1 MKIGHFTSSRNNNF
15 DFIRLLAAIAVIF
28 SHSFP
33 LTLETSGDENEFE
46 PLFLLSQGQS
56 SIGDLSVFIFF
67 IISGFLIT
75 QSFDRSR
82 DIMKYTVARILR
94 IFPALIVVVFMTVL
108 ILGPLVTSESIK
120 SYFTSTETY
129 EYFKTAFIYVGNAMT
144 LPGVFTENT
153 FPGTVNG
160 SLWSLKFEFF
170 FYMIVA
176 VLGIMKFLNKP
187 IVSIIYIIT
196 LALLV
201 FNFPIG
207 ERYILTFSFF
217 SAGML
222 LYVFRNSIPL
232 NGYFAFASFI
242 ALITSL
248 FTGGFIVLFAI
259 FGSYLVIYLALTPKI
274 NLSFISKYGDF
285 SYGLYIYAFPIQ
297 QAIVHFSGGK
307 ITPLAN
313 FIIALP
319 ITFIFAYF
327 SWHLIEKKALKL
339 KNILPTKKN
348 IEPTAKAG

>member
-1 MKIGHFTSSRNNNF
+1 MNIGQFTNSRKNNF

-33 LTLETSGDENEFE
+33 LTLETNGDENEFE
-46 PLFLLSQGQS
+46 PLFQLSQGQS
-56 SIGDLSVFIFF
+56 SIGDLSVFVFF

-75 QSFDRSR
+75 QSFDRSK

-108 ILGPLVTSESIK
+108 ILGPLVTSESINN
-120 SYFTSTETY
+120 YFTSTETY

-144 LPGVFTENT
+144 LPGVFIDNT
-153 FPGTVNG
+153 FPGTING
-160 SLWSLKFEFF
+160 SLWSLKFEFL

-187 IVSIIYIIT
+187 IVSIIYILT
-196 LALLV
+196 LALLIL
-201 FNFPIG
+201 NFPIG

-222 LYVFRNSIPL
+222 LYIFRNSIPL

-242 ALITSL
+242 VLITSL

-259 FGSYLVIYLALTPKI
+259 FGSYLIIYIALTPKV

-297 QAIVHFSGGK
+297 QAIVHFSDGQ
-307 ITPLAN
+307 ITPITN
-313 FIIALP
+313 FVIALP
-319 ITFIFAYF
+319 VTFIFAYL
-327 SWHLIEKKALKL
+327 SWHLIEKNALKL
-339 KNILPTKKN
+339 KNVIRPKKKVE
-348 IEPTAKAG
+348 ITVKAG